1 MSQPVSLKNL
11 FINGSFGSV
20 VLGMNPEKVRLLLG
34 IATAE
39 YQYNLSNP
47 DELMWVYGNI
57 AFFFKNQVLAEIG
70 WQTHIYTYEPCLP
83 DAGLIPLD
91 PWIIWNGLTVVE
103 AERELRRN
111 SINFRKVTIPKGLT
125 FEGDS
130 VVELITSCN
139 TRLIFRS
146 YLNWQLEGFNL
157 SKRFQIDT
165 PLETFLEFY
174 TY

>member
-57 AFFFKNQVLAEIG
+57 AFFFKN
-70 WQTHIYTYEPCLP
+70 
-83 DAGLIPLD
+83 
-91 PWIIWNGLTVVE
+91 
-103 AERELRRN
+103 
-111 SINFRKVTIPKGLT
+111 
-125 FEGDS
+125 
-130 VVELITSCN
+130 
-139 TRLIFRS
+139 
-146 YLNWQLEGFNL
+146 
-157 SKRFQIDT
+157 
-165 PLETFLEFY
+165 
-174 TY
+174 